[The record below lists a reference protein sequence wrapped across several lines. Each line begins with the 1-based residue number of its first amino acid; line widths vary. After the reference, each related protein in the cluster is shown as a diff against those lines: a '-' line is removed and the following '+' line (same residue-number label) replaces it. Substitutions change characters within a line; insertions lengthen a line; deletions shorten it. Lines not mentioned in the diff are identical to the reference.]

1 MFSFSPFEIM
11 KNVLR
16 SIVVASLLASAGAA
30 HAEFAKP
37 AQAVHYRKSVFY
49 VMGHHTAILGAMLE
63 GRIPFNAQRALSEA
77 QIIEFMSHLP
87 WRAFGPGTDVR
98 GTDAKS
104 SIWHERQRFQVD
116 AQDLEQLTPKLTAAA
131 QTGQLNPMRV
141 VFGQTVKTCKS
152 CHDSFRN

>member
-1 MFSFSPFEIM
+1 M

-16 SIVVASLLASAGAA
+16 SIAVVAGLLAFAGAA
-30 HAEFAKP
+30 QAEFAKP

-63 GRIPFNAQRALSEA
+63 GRIPFDTQRALSEA

-104 SIWHERQRFQVD
+104 SIWHERQRFQAD
-116 AQDLEQLTPKLTAAA
+116 AQDLERLTPRLTAAA
-131 QTGQLNPMRV
+131 QTGQLSQMRV

>member
-1 MFSFSPFEIM
+1 MTM
-11 KNVLR
+11 KNLLR
-16 SIVVASLLASAGAA
+16 SILAATLLATVGAA
-30 HAEFAKP
+30 HAEFARP

-63 GRIPFNAQRALSEA
+63 GRIPFNAQRAISEA

-87 WRAFGPGTDVR
+87 WRAFGPGTDIR

-104 SIWHERQRFQVD
+104 AIWHQGPRFQLD
-116 AQDLEQLTPKLTAAA
+116 AHNLEQMTPKLVVAA
-131 QTGQLNPMRV
+131 QTGQLDKMRA

>member
-1 MFSFSPFEIM
+1 M
-11 KNVLR
+11 KNLLR
-16 SIVVASLLASAGAA
+16 SFLAAGLVALTGLA

-37 AQAVHYRKSVFY
+37 SQAVHYRKSVFY

-87 WRAFGPGTDVR
+87 WRAFGPGTDIR
-98 GTDAKS
+98 GTDAKA
-104 SIWHERQRFQVD
+104 SIWHQEQRFQSD
-116 AQDLEQLTPKLTAAA
+116 AHRLEQMTPKLVVAA
-131 QTGQLNPMRV
+131 QTGQLNKMRV

>member
-1 MFSFSPFEIM
+1 MNTF
-11 KNVLR
+11 LR
-16 SIVVASLLASAGAA
+16 SIFAAVLVVSAGAA

-37 AQAVHYRKSVFY
+37 SQAVHYRKSAFY

-63 GRIPFNAQRALSEA
+63 GRIAFNAQRALSEA
-77 QIIEFMSHLP
+77 QIIEFMSRLP

-104 SIWHERQRFQVD
+104 SIWHQEQRFQSD
-116 AQDLEQLTPKLTAAA
+116 AHNLEQMTPKLVAAA
-131 QTGQLNPMRV
+131 QSGQLNQMRV